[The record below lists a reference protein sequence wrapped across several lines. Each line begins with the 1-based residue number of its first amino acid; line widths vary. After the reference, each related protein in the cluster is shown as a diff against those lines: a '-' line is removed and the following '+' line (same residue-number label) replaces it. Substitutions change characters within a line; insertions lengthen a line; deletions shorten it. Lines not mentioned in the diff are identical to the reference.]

1 LEIASSNGTHLNKN
15 CVQTLELL
23 ILKLRDNANKIQ
35 NAEQAKVD
43 ELCDK
48 YHDLLDGLE
57 MWLKTTLKQQAITS
71 QMSTQSGSSTH
82 VEQEMIPVKELK
94 LQEKIGV
101 GANAVVHRAILQGE
115 EVAVK
120 KIYRK
125 GVNAKELEK
134 IFWKEVSIMKKIRH
148 PKIVPF

>member
-1 LEIASSNGTHLNKN
+1 
-15 CVQTLELL
+15 
-23 ILKLRDNANKIQ
+23 
-35 NAEQAKVD
+35 
-43 ELCDK
+43 
-48 YHDLLDGLE
+48 
-57 MWLKTTLKQQAITS
+57 
-71 QMSTQSGSSTH
+71 
-82 VEQEMIPVKELK
+82 MIPVKELK

-148 PKIVPF
+148 PKIVKNPSLSHCSGLVHGNLTNR